1 MKILFELRKYAPEIL
16 TGLGLVGVVTTAI
29 LSYQAG
35 KKGGKKRIAATV
47 ISGAATGVAIVA
59 AHNMEAARLNAA
71 LGASS
76 LALAK
81 LDALQNKVEEK
92 YGKEGLEEL
101 QDEIAIEEVMESD
114 AKVQTDKKI
123 FHESYLGTTF
133 EATEVEVLSAEYE
146 LNRLFILRGYAS
158 VLDFYKMLGIEEKI
172 KNVELVD
179 CEMYGWSLDC
189 ASEWGYEWIDFTH
202 RSIQE
207 DPYEVVEISYPFA
220 PGYIWDDPPWE

>member
-35 KKGGKKRIAATV
+35 KKGGKKRMAAAV

-59 AHNMEAARLNAA
+59 GHNMEAARLNAA

-101 QDEIAIEEVMESD
+101 QDEIASEEVMKSD
-114 AKVQTDKKI
+114 VKVSPDKRI
-123 FHESYLGTTF
+123 WHEAYLGVTF
-133 EATEVEVLSAEYE
+133 EATELEVLAAEYE
-146 LNRLFILRGYAS
+146 LNRVFILRGYS
-158 VLDFYKMLGIEEKI
+158 SMLDFYKMLGIEDKI
-172 KNVELVD
+172 KNVELD
-179 CEMYGWSLDC
+179 ACEMYGWSFDT
-189 ASEWGYEWIDFTH
+189 ATEWGYEWIDFTH
-202 RSIQE
+202 RDIQE
-207 DPYEVVEISYPFA
+207 DPFTITEISYPFA
-220 PGYIWDDPPWE
+220 PGYIFES